1 MQSKCPA
8 MPAMPATLPRMKF
21 AVEPTPAESGE
32 HRTEETSVAIGRT
45 EVDVK
50 EDAELVDVE

>member
-1 MQSKCPA
+1 
-8 MPAMPATLPRMKF
+8 MPATLPRMKF